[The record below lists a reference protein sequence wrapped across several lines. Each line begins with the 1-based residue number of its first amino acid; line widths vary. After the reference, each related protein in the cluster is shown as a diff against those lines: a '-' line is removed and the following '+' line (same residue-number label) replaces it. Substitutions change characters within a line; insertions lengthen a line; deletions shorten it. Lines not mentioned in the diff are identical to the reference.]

1 MTLIIFWL
9 PSHALPI
16 VLLFQVVENVTGV
29 DFTAAY
35 KLGNGRVSDVF
46 ERLLA
51 ARIPVETRALLML
64 PVRIN
69 NVYLCVAFLYRGYGI
84 RC

>member
-1 MTLIIFWL
+1 MYPFAPLTTLIFSRL
-9 PSHALPI
+9 PFHALPI
-16 VLLFQVVENVTGV
+16 VLLLQVVEIVTGA

-69 NVYLCVAFLYRGYGI
+69 NVY
-84 RC
+84 